1 MEYRYSIIRV
11 SYGKVTNHID
21 SSFYGSYTSFCDAV
35 FDLTA
40 NYHDLLRDLAK
51 SILFCNIDT
60 RHGTFTIETK
70 YTIHQFQIHSINSLV
85 IK

>member
-11 SYGKVTNHID
+11 TYGKVTNHID
-21 SSFYGSYTSFCDAV
+21 SSFYGSYSSFSDALS
-35 FDLTA
+35 DLTT
-40 NYHDLLRDLAK
+40 NYHDLLRELAK

-60 RHGTFTIETK
+60 RHGSFTIETK
-70 YTIHQFQIHSINSLV
+70 YSIHQFDIHSICSLV

>member
-21 SSFYGSYTSFCDAV
+21 SSFYGSYTSFCDALS
-35 FDLTA
+35 DLSTY
-40 NYHDLLRDLAK
+40 YHELLRDLHRTVL
-51 SILFCNIDT
+51 SSVIDT

-70 YTIHQFQIHSINSLV
+70 YSIHQLDIHPINSLV
-85 IK
+85 TK

>member
-21 SSFYGSYTSFCDAV
+21 SSFYGSYSSLSDALS
-35 FDLTA
+35 DLTT

-60 RHGTFTIETK
+60 RHGSFTIETK
-70 YTIHQFQIHSINSLV
+70 YSIHQFDIHSINSLV

>member
-21 SSFYGSYTSFCDAV
+21 SSFYGFYYSLSDALS
-35 FDLTA
+35 DLTT
-40 NYHDLLRDLAK
+40 NYHDLHRLLTK
-51 SILFCNIDT
+51 SVLSCNIDT
-60 RHGTFTIETK
+60 RHGSFTIETK
-70 YTIHQFQIHSINSLV
+70 YCIHQHDIHSINSLV